1 VAQLVNAG
9 CAALSY
15 YTDMLFRSSVLILIA
30 SSVLIAGCRAPR
42 SGDEAASHRPMAHGE
57 ALKRV
62 ATIDSDSDSAS
73 AVELESDADMQNVIE
88 AHAHYGAGVL
98 HELNIEPE
106 SALEDYYHAALL
118 DPTDYELVISVAQQ
132 FLQAKQPDK
141 ALELLRNSSTNS
153 GGSSALYAQLG
164 FVYSKMGKTNEAVAS
179 DRAAIRKDPRSLAG
193 YQSLY
198 LEYMQNNQTAPVW
211 DLLNDASKVKG
222 TDADFLVGLAEMYVQ
237 LRLHVA
243 AEKKGN
249 AETRALAVLQRAAK
263 LKPDDLRVQLRLAD
277 GFNLLGKTDEAA
289 KFYEEIVK
297 DLPDTSPQ
305 FDRVHAALADIY
317 LQNHDNK
324 RATEQLQAIVRDN
337 PTDSQTYYVLGTIA
351 YEETNYLK
359 AIEYFSNCILF
370 NPDYEPAYY
379 NLATAQLGAELLPS
393 ALQTIERERRRFG
406 QSFSVEY
413 ISGIVFTAQKDFT
426 NALQHFTTAEL
437 LGKNGDTNRLT
448 DGFYFHLAAAY
459 ERTGDY
465 AQAEK
470 YFEASLRLSPD
481 SPETL
486 NYLGFM
492 WAEHGMKLDQARE
505 YIAKA
510 LKQDPKNAAY
520 LDSMAWVLYQM
531 HQPKPALDYALK
543 ALQNTEQEDAT
554 LYDHIGDI
562 YNALG
567 QKEKALQAWNKSVSL
582 EANNTVRKKIE
593 AGGK

>member
-15 YTDMLFRSSVLILIA
+15 YTDMLFRSSVVILIA

-42 SGDEAASHRPMAHGE
+42 IGDPASQRAMAHGNVP
-57 ALKRV
+57 KR
-62 ATIDSDSDSAS
+62 APTNDSDSARVS
-73 AVELESDADMQNVIE
+73 PLDYESDADMQSAIE
-88 AHAHYGAGVL
+88 AHAYYGAGVL

-106 SALEDYYHAALL
+106 SALENYYQAALL
-118 DPTDYELVISVAQQ
+118 DPTDYMLVISVAQQ

-164 FVYSKMGKTNEAVAS
+164 FVYSKMGKTNEAVAA
-179 DRAAIRKDPRSLAG
+179 DRAAIRKDPQSLAG
-193 YQSLY
+193 YQSLF
-198 LEYMQNNQTAPVW
+198 LEYMQNDQTAPVW

-243 AEKKGN
+243 SELKGN
-249 AETRALAVLQRAAK
+249 AETKALAVLQRAAK
-263 LKPDDLRVQLRLAD
+263 LKPSDLRVKLRLAD
-277 GFNLLGKTDEAA
+277 GFNLLGKTEEAA

-305 FDRVHAALADIY
+305 FDRVRAALADIY
-317 LQNHDNK
+317 IQNHDNK
-324 RATEQLQAIVRDN
+324 RATEQLQAIVRNN
-337 PTDSQTYYVLGTIA
+337 PTDAQTYYVLGTIA

-379 NLATAQLGAELLPS
+379 NLATAQMGAEQLPS
-393 ALQTIERERRRFG
+393 ALQTIDRQRRRFG

-413 ISGIVFTAQKDFT
+413 LSGIAYSARKDFT

-448 DGFYFHLAAAY
+448 DAFYFHLAAAY

-465 AQAEK
+465 TQAEK

-492 WAEHGMKLDQARE
+492 WAEHGMKLDRARE

-520 LDSMAWVLYQM
+520 LDSMAWVLYQL

-543 ALQNTEQEDAT
+543 ALHNSDQDDAT
-554 LYDHIGDI
+554 LFDHIGDI

-582 EANNTVRKKIE
+582 EANDTIRKKIE
-593 AGGK
+593 ASGK